1 MFLLKRKYKIT
12 KDSIIVIISINK
24 MQDIYLNKYIN
35 DN

>member
-1 MFLLKRKYKIT
+1 MFLLKRKYKII

-24 MQDIYLNKYIN
+24 IQDIYLNKYIN